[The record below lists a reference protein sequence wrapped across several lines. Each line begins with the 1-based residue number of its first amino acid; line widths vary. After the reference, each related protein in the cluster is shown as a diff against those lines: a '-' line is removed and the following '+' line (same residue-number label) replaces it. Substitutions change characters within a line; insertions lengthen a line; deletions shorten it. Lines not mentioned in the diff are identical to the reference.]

1 MGRNIFKYKDLLF
14 ELIKREIKARYKQSI
29 LGYAWVILV
38 PLVNLLVLSVVFSFF
53 VRIPTGNVP
62 YSIYLFAGLVPW
74 LFTANAITSA
84 TTSVVGNASLIT
96 KIALPRQI
104 FPTSSVFSKVIDFC
118 LNFLIMLVFMIFFR
132 IPLGWTLL
140 LVPFIFFFQFLLVL
154 GIGNIL
160 SSINVYFRDVEN
172 VIGVFLSMWMYLTPV
187 LYPPEIVPESAR
199 LIFNLNPMTP
209 LINSYRNIILY
220 QVFPPWQSFA
230 YSAVVSLVTYILG
243 LTIFKKLSKN
253 FADVI

>member
-1 MGRNIFKYKDLLF
+1 
-14 ELIKREIKARYKQSI
+14 
-29 LGYAWVILV
+29 
-38 PLVNLLVLSVVFSFF
+38 
-53 VRIPTGNVP
+53 
-62 YSIYLFAGLVPW
+62 
-74 LFTANAITSA
+74 
-84 TTSVVGNASLIT
+84 
-96 KIALPRQI
+96 
-104 FPTSSVFSKVIDFC
+104 
-118 LNFLIMLVFMIFFR
+118 
-132 IPLGWTLL
+132 
-140 LVPFIFFFQFLLVL
+140 L

-230 YSAVVSLVTYILG
+230 YSAVVSLVIYVLG